1 MTASAQPTTW
11 PPAVPVLP
19 YLDAHEPAVDWNP
32 WILRAGLIYA
42 AASLLEMVCIYIEIR
57 ARPASNT
64 EFTPLAITAWTVAG
78 VLDMA
83 LLLVSLAALTR
94 RLSVAAARR
103 WVAGILAASVLSEI
117 GWYVWAPYQSVS
129 PHTAARATVIFVSAI
144 AEIARSN
151 LWLLAM
157 VLTLRPSAIDLT
169 HEVGRSIVPQRLL
182 RVSIAVALVCAVRGS
197 FQVLWTLA
205 EGRGWDGIVQWITGS
220 ASSGVATCSVLLA
233 LTAAVLYLIALRR
246 TRRRVLVLLA
256 VTLLVMPGM
265 IWQGAMR
272 VQSMRSGGARTSP
285 VGIDLVSM
293 LSSLLYTAKTVWA
306 PLVLAATLWW
316 RRAARWR
323 DASIRADG
331 SESP

>member
-1 MTASAQPTTW
+1 
-11 PPAVPVLP
+11 
-19 YLDAHEPAVDWNP
+19 
-32 WILRAGLIYA
+32 
-42 AASLLEMVCIYIEIR
+42 
-57 ARPASNT
+57 
-64 EFTPLAITAWTVAG
+64 
-78 VLDMA
+78 
-83 LLLVSLAALTR
+83 
-94 RLSVAAARR
+94 
-103 WVAGILAASVLSEI
+103 
-117 GWYVWAPYQSVS
+117 
-129 PHTAARATVIFVSAI
+129 
-144 AEIARSN
+144 
-151 LWLLAM
+151 M

-169 HEVGRSIVPQRLL
+169 HEVDRAIVPQRLL

-220 ASSGVATCSVLLA
+220 ASSGVATGSVLLA

-256 VTLLVMPGM
+256 VSLLVMPGM

-272 VQSMRSGGARTSP
+272 VQSMRGGARTSP
-285 VGIDLVSM
+285 VGIDLVSI